1 MNVISVKNLT
11 FAYEKD
17 KNVLENLSL
26 DIKENTIN
34 AILGANGGGK
44 STLLD
49 CLVGL
54 NKPSG
59 LIYIKEKQIGE
70 YTNKEFAREVAY
82 ISQSTTINID
92 YSVRIYPIW

>member
-34 AILGANGGGK
+34 AILG
-44 STLLD
+44 S
-49 CLVGL
+49 
-54 NKPSG
+54 
-59 LIYIKEKQIGE
+59 IGE
-70 YTNKEFAREVAY
+70 ARAHFWIAVG
-82 ISQSTTINID
+82 
-92 YSVRIYPIW
+92 